1 MVELY
6 FAIKVICMIIEL
18 SAASAY
24 LLYKV
29 WKWFH

>member
-6 FAIKVICMIIEL
+6 FAIKVICMIIGL
-18 SAASAY
+18 SAASAFAIY
-24 LLYKV
+24 EL